1 MNETIHHLDNGD
13 FEVVKGVKNQKI
25 MKANINLIGEGYM
38 LPNIKMFTH
47 GFEYERTD
55 GFDWYPQV
63 YDEFKEND
71 VLLLLAQNRLRVK
84 NN

>member
-1 MNETIHHLDNGD
+1 MKSHIPAYLNIIGGGVIENGQVT
-13 FEVVKGVKNQKI
+13 EVGQGHKI
-25 MKANINLIGEGYM
+25 
-38 LPNIKMFTH
+38 PDIKMFTH

-71 VLLLLAQNRLRVK
+71 ISLLLAQNRLRVK